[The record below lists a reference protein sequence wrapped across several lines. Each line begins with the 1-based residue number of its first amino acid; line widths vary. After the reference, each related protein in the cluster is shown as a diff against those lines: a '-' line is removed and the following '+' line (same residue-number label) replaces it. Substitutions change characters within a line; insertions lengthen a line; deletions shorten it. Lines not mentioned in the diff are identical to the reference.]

1 MLLCMSLWF
10 SIFGAYLFPSVLSTT
25 SQDCQEEVDKLLHRT
40 CVEMQ
45 PGGRSPKPVS
55 SPTSTSQLKSGSDS
69 VQNSVSSFS
78 SHVKGRKRE
87 RVDKGQESVK
97 RDRSTKIDD
106 GGRRQIKRKKN
117 RYDM

>member
-1 MLLCMSLWF
+1 
-10 SIFGAYLFPSVLSTT
+10 
-25 SQDCQEEVDKLLHRT
+25 
-40 CVEMQ
+40 MQ

-87 RVDKGQESVK
+87 RVDQGQESVK

-106 GGRRQIKRKKN
+106 GDSGHFKQDSILKTEIAKVTEKGGLVKGVENFVWSTLQQQILAKSYFN
-117 RYDM
+117 G